1 MAPSGATYVLVIGNG
16 QHQPDPKLN
25 RANITRQEIVMKTF
39 QIVTLTAAMAVAVT
53 LVPALLG
60 ESKARADAGPTGTWS
75 GSCFDASVANGVLYA
90 KCYTNARDLRNVSI
104 A

>member
-1 MAPSGATYVLVIGNG
+1 
-16 QHQPDPKLN
+16 
-25 RANITRQEIVMKTF
+25 MKTF

-104 A
+104 AYGSCPGNSVANDDGYLICGR